1 MRCLRWASKRQDGR
15 QPDLTTP
22 RGRHATAALVPGA
35 RLMSHARRGRKSAWL
50 RIQARS
56 CLWIS
61 EGNKHLHEMVTT
73 RRGEMASS
81 FFIGRWV
88 ATTSTRKRRSERRS
102 AWLTCSEPIINHHRS
117 VGGHDFHDFHASGC
131 VPTRFK
137 RRSQRRSAWLTCSGA
152 SLKTIKS
159 MLRSRC
165 LCQTFKQE
173 LEEQRESE
181 RQKRRGQVD
190 ARPLLLIGEP
200 ERNQ

>member
-1 MRCLRWASKRQDGR
+1 MSTLGIKERHHEDVTPPRPWSRASGDVACAAWAKVGMATNPSAVMLVD
-15 QPDLTTP
+15 P
-22 RGRHATAALVPGA
+22 RKGETSIGMKMAA
-35 RLMSHARRGRKSAWL
+35 
-50 RIQARS
+50 
-56 CLWIS
+56 
-61 EGNKHLHEMVTT
+61 T

-131 VPTRFK
+131 VPTRK

-165 LCQTFKQE
+165 LFPSFET
-173 LEEQRESE
+173 RT
-181 RQKRRGQVD
+181 RGTTRV
-190 ARPLLLIGEP
+190 RTP
-200 ERNQ
+200 ETAWPGRCPTTSSDR